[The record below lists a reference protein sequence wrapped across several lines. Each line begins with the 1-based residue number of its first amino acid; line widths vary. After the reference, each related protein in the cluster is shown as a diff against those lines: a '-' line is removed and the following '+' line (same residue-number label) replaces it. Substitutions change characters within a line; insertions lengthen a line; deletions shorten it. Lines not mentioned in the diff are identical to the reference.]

1 MRTQASMLCYPN
13 INCDFH
19 SVGRSFRCG
28 GHLQPTLV
36 WKRNFW
42 MNRYRLSA
50 GVTPA
55 QRLTA
60 HEEIAIAMAYSLHSV
75 TGRMMQLAVIVKWR
89 AVSDPIGMLGGT
101 YIPAHAFI
109 KDIHSAGFETHR
121 TLQASTTTSRC
132 QELYKYVKIV
142 PFM

>member
-1 MRTQASMLCYPN
+1 MTSTAWAV
-13 INCDFH
+13 H
-19 SVGRSFRCG
+19 SDVAVTYNPRSYGSAISGCI
-28 GHLQPTLV
+28 
-36 WKRNFW
+36 
-42 MNRYRLSA
+42 RYGLSA

-75 TGRMMQLAVIVKWR
+75 TGRMMQLAVIVKCR

-109 KDIHSAGFETHR
+109 KDIHSAVFETHR

-132 QELYKYVKIV
+132 QELYKYVEIV